1 MHTKN
6 NGRDLVP
13 KLLSRERLTKVPVM
27 PTQGAGESPAS
38 EPVDDSKYYHW
49 TELRVGTALHV
60 YNRTL
65 VILDAD
71 PFTRDFFVQAR
82 ERERCPSLPPSL
94 PPSLRGTFPL

>member
-1 MHTKN
+1 
-6 NGRDLVP
+6 
-13 KLLSRERLTKVPVM
+13 M

-82 ERERCPSLPPSL
+82 ERERCPSLPHSL
-94 PPSLRGTFPL
+94 PPSLRGTFSL

>member
-1 MHTKN
+1 
-6 NGRDLVP
+6 
-13 KLLSRERLTKVPVM
+13 M

-82 ERERCPSLPPSL
+82 ERISSLLPPSL

>member
-1 MHTKN
+1 
-6 NGRDLVP
+6 
-13 KLLSRERLTKVPVM
+13 M

-82 ERERCPSLPPSL
+82 ERSLPPQNV
-94 PPSLRGTFPL
+94 PYFRRTFPL